1 MKYIIILLLS
11 LPTFGQITISN
22 QIGNDVRNK
31 LIECQYTEGE
41 LELIKQMLQQSGVQQ
56 DLQDRIINSLSQEN
70 KSLRNAV
77 SNYTDIMNVMYQK
90 EAELIKIIQKES
102 RKRKA
107 NKWLYFALGAG
118 AMFGA
123 SQI

>member
-11 LPTFGQITISN
+11 IPTFGQITISN

-41 LELIKQMLQQSGVQQ
+41 LDLIKQMLQQSGVQQ

-77 SNYTDIMNVMYQK
+77 SNYNDIMEVMYQK

-107 NKWLYFALGAG
+107 NKWLYFAFGVG